1 MARSTTAPE
10 ALRTLRQ
17 RGSVAMGIIA
27 MVLSAGMAALSVFS
41 GQPSLVFL
49 GCMLL
54 VAAGSWLLFV
64 RPALVITMAG
74 VELRNPFRH
83 TSIPWSKVED
93 VSPRWNL
100 EVWSGDRSYAAWAIA
115 SHIERPQRGG
125 LLSMGRLG
133 SRAARDEA
141 AAPKPT
147 DGATVGSASRLIE
160 DAMGEYAELVAD
172 GDSVAATGHG
182 VLTREWQWLD
192 VVLVVVPVLLIVVG
206 IGL

>member
-27 MVLSAGMAALSVFS
+27 ILLSGGMAVLSVFS
-41 GQPSLVFL
+41 GQLSLLFL

-54 VAAGSWLLFV
+54 VCAGSWLLFV
-64 RPALVITMAG
+64 RPAVVITMAG

-83 TSIPWSKVED
+83 TRIPWSRVDD

-100 EVWSGDRSYAAWAIA
+100 EVWSGDKTYAAWAIA

-125 LLSMGRLG
+125 LMAMGRLG
-133 SRAARDEA
+133 SQAARDEA
-141 AAPKPT
+141 AAPKPS

-172 GDSVAATGHG
+172 GDSAATTGQG
-182 VLTREWQWLD
+182 EVTREWQWLD
-192 VVLVVVPVLLIVVG
+192 VTLVAVPVLLIVVG
-206 IGL
+206 ILL

>member
-17 RGSVAMGIIA
+17 RGSVATGVIA
-27 MVLSAGMAALSVFS
+27 MLLGGGMAVLSVFS
-41 GQPSLVFL
+41 GAPSLAFL
-49 GCMLL
+49 GSMLL
-54 VAAGSWLLFV
+54 VCSVSWLLFV
-64 RPALVITMAG
+64 RPAVVITMAG

-83 TSIPWSKVED
+83 TRIPWSKVED

-100 EVWSGDRSYAAWAIA
+100 EVWSGDRSYPAWAIA

-133 SRAARDEA
+133 VQAAKDQA
-141 AAPKPT
+141 AVPKAR

-160 DAMGEYAELVAD
+160 DAMGEYAELVAE
-172 GDSVAATGHG
+172 GDSAASTGQG
-182 VLTREWQWLD
+182 ELTRQWQWVD
-192 VVLVVVPVLLIVVG
+192 VLLVAVPVILIVAG
-206 IGL
+206 IRL